1 MNEPA
6 IAPTGQ
12 VSLQIDLHLS
22 RCPASGQHAV
32 MILVD
37 GFPAAAP
44 MTHVVAAIVGSLKSA
59 LGGETEE
66 TTVRPA
72 H

>member
-1 MNEPA
+1 MNEHA
-6 IAPTGQ
+6 IASSPQ
-12 VSLQIDLHLS
+12 VKLQIDLRLT

-44 MTHVVAAIVGSLKSA
+44 MAHVVAAIVGSLKTA
-59 LGGETEE
+59 LGGEVVA

>member
-1 MNEPA
+1 MNEHA
-6 IAPTGQ
+6 IASPPQ
-12 VSLQIDLHLS
+12 VKLQIDLRLT

-44 MTHVVAAIVGSLKSA
+44 MAHVVAAIVGSLKTA
-59 LGGETEE
+59 LGGEVVA

>member
-6 IAPTGQ
+6 TAPTAQ
-12 VSLQIDLHLS
+12 VSLQINLHLS
-22 RCPASGQHAV
+22 RCPASGQQAV

-37 GFPAAAP
+37 GFPAAVP
-44 MTHVVAAIVGSLKSA
+44 MAHVVAAIVGSLKNALSA
-59 LGGETEE
+59 ETVE
-66 TTVRPA
+66 TRVRPA

>member
-6 IAPTGQ
+6 IAPAGQ

-44 MTHVVAAIVGSLKSA
+44 MAHVVAAIVGSIKSA
-59 LGGETEE
+59 LGGETVEA
-66 TTVRPA
+66 TVSPT

>member
-1 MNEPA
+1 MNEHA
-6 IAPTGQ
+6 TAPTVQ

-44 MTHVVAAIVGSLKSA
+44 MRHVVAAIVSSLKSA
-59 LGGETEE
+59 LRGEIGE